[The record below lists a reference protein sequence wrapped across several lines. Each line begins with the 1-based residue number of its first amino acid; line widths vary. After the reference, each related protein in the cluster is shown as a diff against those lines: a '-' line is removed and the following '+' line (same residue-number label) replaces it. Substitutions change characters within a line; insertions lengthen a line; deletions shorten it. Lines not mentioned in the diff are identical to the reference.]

1 MTSVYTWSKSLDDK
15 STAASAG
22 SEAQGW
28 NGYLNNH
35 NPEADYGRS
44 DFNVGQRFVTSLVYD
59 LPVGRGKQFAN
70 QVNPVVNAVI
80 GGWETTAIAT
90 FQQGFPTS
98 IQCYDYDVR
107 DGSGRTPGYRDWLW
121 HQPLQSSRRS
131 QEAEVDLQQR

>member
-1 MTSVYTWSKSLDDK
+1 MTSVYTWAKSLDDK

-22 SEAQGW
+22 AEAQGW

-70 QVNPVVNAVI
+70 R
-80 GGWETTAIAT
+80 
-90 FQQGFPTS
+90 S
-98 IQCYDYDVR
+98 IR
-107 DGSGRTPGYRDWLW
+107 SSTPSSGDGKHPQSP
-121 HQPLQSSRRS
+121 PSSRAFPCPFSATITTSRRNGEWAGS
-131 QEAEVDLQQR
+131 WI